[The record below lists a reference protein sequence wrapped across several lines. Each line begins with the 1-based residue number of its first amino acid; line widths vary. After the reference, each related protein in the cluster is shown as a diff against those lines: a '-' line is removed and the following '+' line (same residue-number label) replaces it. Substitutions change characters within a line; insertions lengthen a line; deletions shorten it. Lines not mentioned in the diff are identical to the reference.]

1 MKSKKIFAFLML
13 PLLLT
18 SCLTNIKE
26 TRLTYNLDFN
36 LDSEKA
42 TILLKGGYLS
52 SSLTIKIDEDIIP
65 GDQLII
71 KHTGD
76 LLIQESYPSKIDIYN
91 GNVVSYK
98 LMKTTVEEVNL
109 ELIDE
114 INFPPFV
121 IIDKEYHFIPF
132 EDYKGNILY
141 GSITISEFVC
151 PTNALCTPEQLSY
164 SALYSFKIR

>member
-1 MKSKKIFAFLML
+1 MKSKKIFVFLML

-18 SCLTNIKE
+18 SCLINIKE
-26 TRLTYNLDFN
+26 AKLTYNLDFN

-52 SSLTIKIDEDIIP
+52 SALNIKIDEDIIP

-76 LLIQESYPSKIDIYN
+76 LFIQESYPSKIDIYN

-98 LMKTTVEEVNL
+98 LNKTTVEEVNL

-114 INFPPFV
+114 INFPPFG
-121 IIDKEYHFIPF
+121 IIDKEYHFIPYK
-132 EDYKGNILY
+132 DYKGNILY

-151 PTNALCTPEQLSY
+151 PTNA
-164 SALYSFKIR
+164 FFFF

>member
-1 MKSKKIFAFLML
+1 MKFKKIFVFLTL

-18 SCLTNIKE
+18 SCLINIKE

-52 SSLTIKIDEDIIP
+52 SSLNIKIDEDIIP

-121 IIDKEYHFIPF
+121 IIDKEYHFIPYK
-132 EDYKGNILY
+132 DYKGNILY

>member
-1 MKSKKIFAFLML
+1 MKSKKIFVFLTL

-18 SCLTNIKE
+18 SCLINVKE

-52 SSLTIKIDEDIIP
+52 SSLNIKIDEDIIP

-76 LLIQESYPSKIDIYN
+76 VTIQESYPSKIDIYN

-121 IIDKEYHFIPF
+121 VIDKEHHFIPF

-141 GSITISEFVC
+141 GSIMISEFAC
-151 PTNALCTPEQLSY
+151 PTNALCAPEQLSY

>member
-18 SCLTNIKE
+18 SCLINVKE

-36 LDSEKA
+36 LDNEKA
-42 TILLKGGYLS
+42 TILLKGGCLS
-52 SSLTIKIDEDIIP
+52 SSLNIKIDEDIIP

-98 LMKTTVEEVNL
+98 LKKTVVEEVNL

-121 IIDKEYHFIPF
+121 VIDKEYHFIPF
-132 EDYKGNILY
+132 EDYKGYILY
-141 GSITISEFVC
+141 GSIMISEFAC
-151 PTNALCTPEQLSY
+151 PTNALCAPEQLSY

>member
-1 MKSKKIFAFLML
+1 MKSKKIFVFLLL

-18 SCLTNIKE
+18 SCLINIKE
-26 TRLTYNLDFN
+26 TRLTYALDFN

-52 SSLTIKIDEDIIP
+52 SSLNVKIDEDIIP

-71 KHTGD
+71 KYTGD
-76 LLIQESYPSKIDIYN
+76 LLIQESYPSKVDICN

-109 ELIDE
+109 E
-114 INFPPFV
+114 
-121 IIDKEYHFIPF
+121 
-132 EDYKGNILY
+132 IL
-141 GSITISEFVC
+141 
-151 PTNALCTPEQLSY
+151 
-164 SALYSFKIR
+164 

>member
-1 MKSKKIFAFLML
+1 MKSKKIFVFLFL
-13 PLLLT
+13 PFLLT
-18 SCLTNIKE
+18 SCLIEVKE

-36 LDSEKA
+36 LDDEKA

-52 SSLTIKIDEDIIP
+52 SSLNIKIDEDIIP

-98 LMKTTVEEVNL
+98 LNKTIVEEVNL
-109 ELIDE
+109 ELMDE
-114 INFPPFV
+114 INFPSFV

-132 EDYKGNILY
+132 KDYKGNVLY
-141 GSITISEFVC
+141 GSIAMSDFVC
-151 PTNALCTPEQLSY
+151 PKDALCVPEQLSY

>member
-1 MKSKKIFAFLML
+1 MKSKKIFVFLML

-18 SCLTNIKE
+18 SCLINIKE

-52 SSLTIKIDEDIIP
+52 SSLNIKIEEDIIP

-98 LMKTTVEEVNL
+98 LIKTTVEEVNL

-114 INFPPFV
+114 INFPLFV
-121 IIDKEYHFIPF
+121 IIDKEYHFIPYK
-132 EDYKGNILY
+132 DYKGNILY
-141 GSITISEFVC
+141 GSIMISEFVC
-151 PTNALCTPEQLSY
+151 HINSLCTPEQLSY

>member
-1 MKSKKIFAFLML
+1 MKSKKIFVFLML

-52 SSLTIKIDEDIIP
+52 SSLNIKIDEDIIP

-71 KHTGD
+71 KHTGY
-76 LLIQESYPSKIDIYN
+76 LTIQESYPSKIDICN
-91 GNVVSYK
+91 GNVVSFK

-109 ELIDE
+109 KLIDE
-114 INFPPFV
+114 ISFPPFV

-132 EDYKGNILY
+132 EDYTGNTLY

-164 SALYSFKIR
+164 SALYSFIIR

>member
-1 MKSKKIFAFLML
+1 MKSKIIFVFLML

-18 SCLTNIKE
+18 SCLINVKE
-26 TRLTYNLDFN
+26 TRLTYNIDFN
-36 LDSEKA
+36 LDNERA

-52 SSLTIKIDEDIIP
+52 SSLNIKIDEDIIP

-76 LLIQESYPSKIDIYN
+76 VTIQESHPSKINIYN

-98 LMKTTVEEVNL
+98 LMKTIVEEVNL

-132 EDYKGNILY
+132 EDYKENILY

-151 PTNALCTPEQLSY
+151 PTNALCAPEQLSY

>member
-1 MKSKKIFAFLML
+1 M
-13 PLLLT
+13 
-18 SCLTNIKE
+18 
-26 TRLTYNLDFN
+26 
-36 LDSEKA
+36 
-42 TILLKGGYLS
+42 
-52 SSLTIKIDEDIIP
+52 
-65 GDQLII
+65 II

-76 LLIQESYPSKIDIYN
+76 LLIQESYPSKIDICN

-98 LMKTTVEEVNL
+98 LKKTVVEEVNL

-151 PTNALCTPEQLSY
+151 PINALCTPEQLSY

>member
-1 MKSKKIFAFLML
+1 MKSKKIFVFLLL

-18 SCLTNIKE
+18 SCLINIKE
-26 TRLTYNLDFN
+26 TKLTYNLDFN
-36 LDSEKA
+36 LDHEKA

-71 KHTGD
+71 KYTGD

-109 ELIDE
+109 EIIDE
-114 INFPPFV
+114 IDFPPFV
-121 IIDKEYHFIPF
+121 IIDNEYHFIPF

-141 GSITISEFVC
+141 GSIAISEFVC

-164 SALYSFKIR
+164 SALSSFKIR

>member
-52 SSLTIKIDEDIIP
+52 SSLNIKIDENIIP

-76 LLIQESYPSKIDIYN
+76 VTIQESYPSKIDIYN
-91 GNVVSYK
+91 GNVVPRQRQGR
-98 LMKTTVEEVNL
+98 
-109 ELIDE
+109 
-114 INFPPFV
+114 FPP
-121 IIDKEYHFIPF
+121 HFS
-132 EDYKGNILY
+132 ILFCRRPA
-141 GSITISEFVC
+141 GH
-151 PTNALCTPEQLSY
+151 PA
-164 SALYSFKIR
+164 AGR

>member
-1 MKSKKIFAFLML
+1 MKSKKIFVFLTL

-18 SCLTNIKE
+18 SCLINVKE

-36 LDSEKA
+36 LDNEKA
-42 TILLKGGYLS
+42 TILLKGGCLS
-52 SSLTIKIDEDIIP
+52 SSLNIKIDEDIIP

-76 LLIQESYPSKIDIYN
+76 LLIQESYPSKIDICN
-91 GNVVSYK
+91 DNVVSYK
-98 LMKTTVEEVNL
+98 LKKTVVEEVNL

-132 EDYKGNILY
+132 EDYKGYILY
-141 GSITISEFVC
+141 GSIMISEFAC
-151 PTNALCTPEQLSY
+151 PTNALCAPEQLSY

>member
-1 MKSKKIFAFLML
+1 MKSKKIFVFLML

-18 SCLTNIKE
+18 SCLINVKE

-52 SSLTIKIDEDIIP
+52 SSLNIKIDEDIIP

-76 LLIQESYPSKIDIYN
+76 LLIQESYPSKIDIFN
-91 GNVVSYK
+91 VNVVSYK
-98 LMKTTVEEVNL
+98 LIKTIVEEVNL

-121 IIDKEYHFIPF
+121 IIDKEYHFILLQ
-132 EDYKGNILY
+132 DYKGNILY

>member
-1 MKSKKIFAFLML
+1 MKSKKIFVFLTL

-18 SCLTNIKE
+18 SCLINVKE

-52 SSLTIKIDEDIIP
+52 SSLNIKIDEDIIP

-76 LLIQESYPSKIDIYN
+76 VTIQESYPSKIDIYN

-132 EDYKGNILY
+132 EDYKGYILY
-141 GSITISEFVC
+141 GSIMISEFAC
-151 PTNALCTPEQLSY
+151 PTNALCAPEQLSY

>member
-1 MKSKKIFAFLML
+1 MKSKKIFVFLLL

-18 SCLTNIKE
+18 SCLINIKE

-52 SSLTIKIDEDIIP
+52 SALNIKIDEDIIP

-76 LLIQESYPSKIDIYN
+76 LFIQESYPSKIDIYN

-98 LMKTTVEEVNL
+98 LKKTTVEEVNL
-109 ELIDE
+109 ELIDD

-121 IIDKEYHFIPF
+121 IIDKEYHFIPYK
-132 EDYKGNILY
+132 DYKGNILY
-141 GSITISEFVC
+141 GSIMISEFVC
-151 PTNALCTPEQLSY
+151 PTNAVCAPQQLSY

>member
-1 MKSKKIFAFLML
+1 MKSKKIFVFLML

-18 SCLTNIKE
+18 SCLINVKE

-98 LMKTTVEEVNL
+98 LMKTVVEEVNL

-114 INFPPFV
+114 INFPPFI
-121 IIDKEYHFIPF
+121 IIDKEYHFIPYK
-132 EDYKGNILY
+132 DYKGNILY
-141 GSITISEFVC
+141 GSTTISEFVC
-151 PTNALCTPEQLSY
+151 PTNAFCAPEQLSY

>member
-52 SSLTIKIDEDIIP
+52 SSLNIKIDENIIP

-76 LLIQESYPSKIDIYN
+76 VTIQESYPSKIDIYN

-98 LMKTTVEEVNL
+98 LMKTKVEEVNL

-132 EDYKGNILY
+132 EDYKGTILY

-151 PTNALCTPEQLSY
+151 PTNSLCTPEQLSY

>member
-1 MKSKKIFAFLML
+1 MKSKKISVFLML

-18 SCLTNIKE
+18 SCLINIKE
-26 TRLTYNLDFN
+26 TRLTYNLVFN

-52 SSLTIKIDEDIIP
+52 SSLNVKIDEDIIP

-71 KHTGD
+71 KYTGD

-109 ELIDE
+109 EIIDE

-141 GSITISEFVC
+141 GSIAISEFVC

>member
-1 MKSKKIFAFLML
+1 MKSKKIFVFLLL

-18 SCLTNIKE
+18 SCLINVKE

-52 SSLTIKIDEDIIP
+52 SSLNIKIDEDIIP

-76 LLIQESYPSKIDIYN
+76 VTIQESYPSKIYICN

-98 LMKTTVEEVNL
+98 LMKTTLEEVNL
-109 ELIDE
+109 
-114 INFPPFV
+114 
-121 IIDKEYHFIPF
+121 
-132 EDYKGNILY
+132 
-141 GSITISEFVC
+141 
-151 PTNALCTPEQLSY
+151 
-164 SALYSFKIR
+164 

>member
-1 MKSKKIFAFLML
+1 MKSKKIFVFLML
-13 PLLLT
+13 PLLLI

-36 LDSEKA
+36 LDCEKA

-52 SSLTIKIDEDIIP
+52 SALNIKIDEDIIP

-76 LLIQESYPSKIDIYN
+76 VTIQESYPSKIAICN

-98 LMKTTVEEVNL
+98 LKKTVVEEVNL

-114 INFPPFV
+114 INFPQFV
-121 IIDKEYHFIPF
+121 IIDKEYHFIPYK
-132 EDYKGNILY
+132 DYKDNILY
-141 GSITISEFVC
+141 GSIMISEFVC

>member
-1 MKSKKIFAFLML
+1 ML

-18 SCLTNIKE
+18 SCLINVKE

-52 SSLTIKIDEDIIP
+52 SSLNVKIDEDIIP

-121 IIDKEYHFIPF
+121 IIDKEYHYIPF

-141 GSITISEFVC
+141 GSIMISEFVC
-151 PTNALCTPEQLSY
+151 PTNALCAPEQLSY

>member
-1 MKSKKIFAFLML
+1 MKSKKIFVFLML

-18 SCLTNIKE
+18 SCLINIKE

-52 SSLTIKIDEDIIP
+52 SSLNIKIDEDIIP

-76 LLIQESYPSKIDIYN
+76 LFIQESYPSKIDIYN

-98 LMKTTVEEVNL
+98 LKKTTVEEVNL

-121 IIDKEYHFIPF
+121 IIDKEYHFIPYK
-132 EDYKGNILY
+132 DYKGNILY
-141 GSITISEFVC
+141 GSITISEFAC
-151 PTNALCTPEQLSY
+151 PINALCTPEQLSY

>member
-1 MKSKKIFAFLML
+1 MKSKKIFVFLML

-18 SCLTNIKE
+18 SCLINVKE

-52 SSLTIKIDEDIIP
+52 SALNIKIDEDIIP

-76 LLIQESYPSKIDIYN
+76 VTIQESYPSKIDIYN

-98 LMKTTVEEVNL
+98 LMKTIVEEVNL

>member
-1 MKSKKIFAFLML
+1 MKSKKIFAFLLL

-18 SCLTNIKE
+18 SCLINVKE

-52 SSLTIKIDEDIIP
+52 SSLNIKIDEDIIP

-76 LLIQESYPSKIDIYN
+76 VTIQESYPSKIDIYN

-98 LMKTTVEEVNL
+98 LKKTIVEEVNL

-121 IIDKEYHFIPF
+121 IIDKEYHFIPYK
-132 EDYKGNILY
+132 DYKGHILY

>member
-1 MKSKKIFAFLML
+1 MI
-13 PLLLT
+13 
-18 SCLTNIKE
+18 NIKE

-36 LDSEKA
+36 LDHEKA

-52 SSLTIKIDEDIIP
+52 SSLNIEIDEDIIP

-71 KHTGD
+71 KYTGD

-109 ELIDE
+109 EIIDE
-114 INFPPFV
+114 IVFLHLLLLITN
-121 IIDKEYHFIPF
+121 IILF
-132 EDYKGNILY
+132 L
-141 GSITISEFVC
+141 
-151 PTNALCTPEQLSY
+151 L
-164 SALYSFKIR
+164 KIIKAIFFMEV

>member
-1 MKSKKIFAFLML
+1 MKYKKIFAFLML

-36 LDSEKA
+36 LDNEKA

-52 SSLTIKIDEDIIP
+52 SSLNINIDEDIIP

-98 LMKTTVEEVNL
+98 LIKTIVEEVNL

-121 IIDKEYHFIPF
+121 IINKEYHFIPYKY
-132 EDYKGNILY
+132 YKGNILY

-151 PTNALCTPEQLSY
+151 PINALCTPEQLSY
-164 SALYSFKIR
+164 SALYSFEN